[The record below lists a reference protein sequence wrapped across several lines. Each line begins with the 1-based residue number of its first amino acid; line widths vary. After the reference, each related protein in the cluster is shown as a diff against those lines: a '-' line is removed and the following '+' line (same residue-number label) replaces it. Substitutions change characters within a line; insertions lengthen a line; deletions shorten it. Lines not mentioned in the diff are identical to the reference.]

1 MANSKHYKINNTRQ
15 NNSKGNAQK
24 SNMHF
29 NARETALLIIIDVL
43 ENKKYLKDAREKHFF
58 DLRKNG
64 IYPDS
69 RDRSF
74 INSLSKGVVEKCLTL
89 DYIIDSYSNIWT
101 FEMEPVIRSIL
112 REATYE
118 LFFFD
123 RTPDYS
129 SINEAVNLTKRHGYT
144 RLSGFVNGVLRNIS
158 RHKDE
163 LVSKINNNP
172 KAEVKYSIPN
182 EIFRAF
188 EVDYGYDRAVKIA
201 EAFELPETI
210 TARVIT
216 QKISANQL
224 IQRLSDENIV
234 AEKQDEVSIIIKDS
248 EKILSSK
255 AFRDGLFYIQDLS
268 SMMVE
273 REFLKAKTTLDK
285 KAASDVKAI
294 SNVKSKSLKSDSDDN
309 SENEEFESA
318 VNQDKVL
325 SDKGTSEKLHLLDL
339 CSAPGGKSI
348 DFADTYGERI
358 DIISCDVSEKKTKKI
373 KENIEKFSLSNI
385 HPTVNDASVFNSE
398 FENSFDIVLCDVPC
412 SGLGT
417 CSHRPEVKY
426 RQSEAGFCDLRIIQ
440 TKIIENASKYVKAG
454 GFLIYST
461 CTLNKEE
468 NDEIIEHFLTEHS
481 TYKCIAQKTIFPDAL
496 HDGFFISILRTQ

>member
-1 MANSKHYKINNTRQ
+1 MKNSNTKSKSKDSKSSGNVAGKNNVR
-15 NNSKGNAQK
+15 KAQK
-24 SNMHF
+24 NAVHF
-29 NARETALLIIIDVL
+29 NARETSLLIIMDVL
-43 ENKKYLKDAREKHFF
+43 EDKKYLKDAREKHFY

-89 DYIIDSYSNIWT
+89 DYMIDSYSKTWT

-112 REATYE
+112 RMAVYE

-163 LVSKINNNP
+163 LISKIDKNQ
-172 KAEVKYSIPN
+172 KAEVRYSIPN
-182 EIFRAF
+182 EIFRLF
-188 EVDYGYDRAVKIA
+188 EVDYGYDQAVKIA

-216 QKISANQL
+216 QRISADAL
-224 IQRLSDENIV
+224 IQKLSDENID
-234 AEKQDEVSIIIKDS
+234 AEKYDDVSIVIKDS

-255 AFRDGLFYIQDLS
+255 TFKDGLFYIQDLS

-273 REFLKAKTTLDK
+273 REFSKIENAIDK
-285 KAASDVKAI
+285 
-294 SNVKSKSLKSDSDDN
+294 N
-309 SENEEFESA
+309 SENE
-318 VNQDKVL
+318 KI
-325 SDKGTSEKLHLLDL
+325 HLLDL

-348 DFADTYGERI
+348 DFSDTYGENI
-358 DIISCDVSEKKTKKI
+358 NIISCDVSEKKIKKI
-373 KENIEKFSLSNI
+373 NENTKKFSLSNI
-385 HPTVNDASVFNSE
+385 TSTVNDASVLNPD
-398 FENSFDIVLCDVPC
+398 FENAFDIVLCDVPC

-461 CTLNKEE
+461 CTFNKEE
-468 NDEIIEHFLTEHS
+468 NDEIIEKFLAEHS
-481 TYKCIAQKTIFPDAL
+481 AFKCVEQKTIFPDAL